1 MKMEFVLPS
10 EIEKRSFEMIESEL
24 PHVIPPKEKPIVMR
38 VIHATADFDY
48 CESLRFSENAVDL
61 ALETIRNGAVF
72 VTDTNMAKT
81 GINKPALEKLGC
93 TAECFM
99 SDEETARAAS
109 EQGITRA
116 TASVDIASRIEKPVI
131 YAVGNAP
138 TALVRICELAE
149 RGSFTP
155 ALVIGVPVGFVNVEY
170 SKELL
175 TRSGLPYISTMGRKG
190 GSTVAAAIINAL
202 LYLAG
207 GRSGCR

>member
-24 PHVIPPKEKPIVMR
+24 PREIPTKEKPIVMR

-61 ALETIRNGAVF
+61 AMETIRNGAVF

-138 TALVRICELAE
+138 TALVRICELAAQ
-149 RGSFTP
+149 GSFTP

-175 TRSGLPYISTMGRKG
+175 TRSGLPYIASMGRKG
-190 GSTVAAAIINAL
+190 GSTVAAAICNAL
-202 LYLAG
+202 LYMAG
-207 GRSGCR
+207 GR

>member
-24 PHVIPPKEKPIVMR
+24 PHAIPPKEKPIVMR

-138 TALVRICELAE
+138 TALVRICELAAQ
-149 RGSFTP
+149 GSFTP

-175 TRSGLPYISTMGRKG
+175 TRSGLPYIASMGRKG
-190 GSTVAAAIINAL
+190 GSTVAAAICNAL
-202 LYLAG
+202 LYMAG

>member
-24 PHVIPPKEKPIVMR
+24 PREIPPKEKPIVMR

-138 TALVRICELAE
+138 TALVRICELAAQ
-149 RGSFTP
+149 GSFTP

-175 TRSGLPYISTMGRKG
+175 TRSGLPYIAAMGRKG

-207 GRSGCR
+207 GR